1 VPLPTIE
8 RFAKTTRWF
17 HWTFASCFLTLA
29 GTGGVMAVR
38 RALDSPLPD
47 GSPLVFVHK
56 LAAVSLFV
64 LPALIWLSGQTAVT
78 RRDLRELVRLRPEDL
93 RWLSGQLRAVLLRAP
108 LPPAGKFNGGQKL
121 NGIATVVFTLALAA
135 SGAVLWARPGSIV
148 AWLLHIAVFLAWI
161 PMFLGHLS
169 LALVVPSTR
178 PALPGMLT
186 GRVPR
191 DWAEHHHALWVA
203 EQEGGPAAHS
213 PAPAE
218 PEAPAREPA
227 PEIRLVARS

>member
-1 VPLPTIE
+1 
-8 RFAKTTRWF
+8 
-17 HWTFASCFLTLA
+17 
-29 GTGGVMAVR
+29 MAIR

-93 RWLSGQLRAVLLRAP
+93 RWLSGQLRALLLRAP
-108 LPPAGKFNGGQKL
+108 LPPAGKFNGGQKV